1 MRVRLLLLEANAL
14 DAELTLSAL
23 GESGLSIDVDQVSAA
38 EPFRKALCSRDYDVI
53 LADHVLP
60 EYDGVSALRLAQE
73 IAPATPF
80 IFVSGTMGE
89 DVALDALRHGASD
102 YIFKSRLDRLSISVQ
117 RAVREKH
124 NFNRRI
130 HSEQE
135 LQRISEAMRQ
145 NQKMVSIG
153 RMAATIAHET
163 NNPLES
169 VVNLLFLLRDE
180 VTTENGKRYVSA
192 AERELSRVIEIT
204 RQTLH
209 FYRESNRP
217 VDVKIGSLVDE
228 VLALYRRKLTS
239 KGISLLKDIGMCGPL
254 LALPGELRQVIS
266 NLVVNAIDATP
277 RGGRIRIRLK
287 EASSRD
293 GRGTR
298 GIKFVVGDNGMGIP
312 RQSLRRIGDAFFTT
326 KGQEGTGLGMWVT
339 RGILQKY
346 NGRMHLNS
354 STGKHRHGT
363 VVSIFLPYASV
374 ASVQPQ
380 ALAS

>member
-1 MRVRLLLLEANAL
+1 LRVRLLLLEDNVR

-23 GESGLSIDVDQVSAA
+23 GESGLSLEVDQVSAA
-38 EPFRKALCSRDYDVI
+38 GPFREALCSRDYDVI
-53 LADHVLP
+53 LADHTLP
-60 EYDGVSALRLAQE
+60 NYDGVSALRVAQE

-89 DVALDALRHGASD
+89 DIALDALRHGASD
-102 YIFKSRLDRLSISVQ
+102 YIFKSRLDRLAPSVH

-145 NQKMVSIG
+145 NQKMVTIG

-180 VTTENGKRYVSA
+180 VTSENGQRYVSA

-209 FYRESNRP
+209 FYRESSRP
-217 VDVKIGSLVDE
+217 VDVKLGSLLDE

-239 KGISLLKDIGMCGPL
+239 KGISLLKEIGTCRPL

-266 NLVVNAIDATP
+266 NLVVNAIEATP

-287 EASSRD
+287 ETVNGD
-293 GRGTR
+293 GRGTG
-298 GIKFVVGDNGMGIP
+298 GIRFLVGDNGSGIP

-346 NGRMHLNS
+346 RGRMHLS
-354 STGKHRHGT
+354 SSVEAHRHGT
-363 VVSIFLPYASV
+363 VVSIFLPYLPLASI
-374 ASVQPQ
+374 QPQ